1 MKKSNHIIKPSNP
14 MSKNEHETNLFNQL
28 VRAGFDPIRD
38 MIEYG
43 DLAESLSAQDITMIT
58 QAIEG
63 GLNNWVQ
70 FIKMAKAKDN
80 ANKDT

>member
-1 MKKSNHIIKPSNP
+1 MKKLNPIIKPN
-14 MSKNEHETNLFNQL
+14 NLMAKTEQQIDMFSQL

-43 DLAESLSAQDITMIT
+43 DLADSLSAQDITMIT

-70 FIKMAKAKDN
+70 FVKLAKSKD
-80 ANKDT
+80 KTDVR

>member
-1 MKKSNHIIKPSNP
+1 MKT
-14 MSKNEHETNLFNQL
+14 EQETNLFSQL

-70 FIKMAKAKDN
+70 FIKMAKS
-80 ANKDT
+80 KDTNAKTS